1 MICQKAPT
9 RFLTE
14 RTSHSWMRGSCVEIP
29 SSLSCYRLTLDT
41 LTGCPTIIRPA
52 SSMSPSVEASYLSTQ
67 TGRYDDTSVT
77 SCGGNVPA
85 TTLPLTSSGLT
96 LPSRTVALGH
106 RSPSILI
113 VAGCRLTIK
122 LGASYSTRSTLRH
135 PASRSASQTSW
146 AVVSRKPLCRIGA
159 KKAPIVLACN
169 AADNVPS
176 HSIGPWL

>member
-1 MICQKAPT
+1 MS
-9 RFLTE
+9 E

-41 LTGCPTIIRPA
+41 LTGCPTVIRPA

-96 LPSRTVALGH
+96 LPSRTVAFGH

-122 LGASYSTRSTLRH
+122 LGATYSTRSTLRH
-135 PASRSASQTSW
+135 LASRSASQTSW